1 MIWQQRQIDLFLLQS
16 CLISAYPPKT
26 LASCVLDLKMKL
38 SLSHHFLN
46 PCALS
51 PSPSLSLKFAPII
64 YIFHRKPLFAC
75 GPPAQLV
82 PLVPFLL
89 IMGTCT
95 CPSPPP
101 TQPLC
106 DGHGLLLVL
115 NLSSLLTFA
124 SFSSHNQLLGIFSS
138 LSTLFNVVGRIMTQ
152 KRLDTVKGFSMLTF
166 FVNEFISTP
175 RA

>member
-1 MIWQQRQIDLFLLQS
+1 M
-16 CLISAYPPKT
+16 YPLKT
-26 LASCVLDLKMKL
+26 CASCILDLKMKFLQWRLKL
-38 SLSHHFLN
+38 SLSHHFRN
-46 PCALS
+46 PAALS
-51 PSPSLSLKFAPII
+51 PSPSLPLSLKFAPII
-64 YIFHRKPLFAC
+64 YLFDRKPLFPC

-95 CPSPPP
+95 CPSPLP

-106 DGHGLLLVL
+106 DGHGLRLVP

-152 KRLDTVKGFSMLTF
+152 KRGD
-166 FVNEFISTP
+166 STQSKDLGC
-175 RA
+175 